1 MGSYTFKWEN
11 PTGDVSDV
19 LVTGSFDGWTKSV
32 KLEKQGTSF
41 HKTVTFSEK
50 DASSKI
56 YYKFVVDNNWTINES
71 YPHEADHEGN
81 VNNFLTPD
89 DLSNSESAQAPAL
102 AAAPFINTV
111 TPESTT
117 VAEMAKK
124 NNNKKKAAAT
134 SKQPAAA
141 AAATAVAG
149 APASEP
155 KPETNV
161 AEAAPAAAE
170 ATATPSDVPGG
181 FPVTPS
187 NEAADLEDKTV
198 SINPLPATVPGT
210 SNPIK
215 LAPGEKIPEAI
226 AAQNIN
232 EHVKLDKESYER
244 SDALPGGPPFS
255 TTELPPKSGTMIPE
269 SSLPMG
275 DQADVTNA
283 TINSVG
289 PGATTVALAGQVPLE
304 PDATN
309 ATINSVGPGA
319 TTAALAGQVPLEPK
333 VPEVVKESQ
342 EKAGVAPEASGVAE
356 EVKEKAKVEEEI
368 KKKVPEAP
376 ATSVG
381 TSGIGTEKKENTGAI
396 LGAATAT
403 GGAAVAAAVA
413 AVNKFSEDA
422 TPAVNDAKKATVDTI
437 NKNLPATVKDKLPES
452 AQAALASDKK
462 DSPLEKISP
471 EVPKEVKESIAEAG
485 KSPEAAA
492 STSAVEE
499 KKEVES
505 ELLKEVRK
513 APAVDEVKKAPAL
526 DDAVKPA
533 ETKAPETKPTVAT
546 PAAASTQAPTTVAAA
561 NGATGA
567 ETKASEP
574 PAATPATPATNGN
587 GTESKPA
594 AEGGAAHD
602 KKKSRLSVMFSKL
615 KAKLK

>member
-1 MGSYTFKWEN
+1 MRSYTFKWEN

-41 HKTVTFSEK
+41 QKTVSFSEK

-89 DLSNSESAQAPAL
+89 DLSSSEAAQPAL
-102 AAAPFINTV
+102 AAAPFINTA

-117 VAEMAKK
+117 VADMAKK
-124 NNNKKKAAAT
+124 NNKKKAAPAN
-134 SKQPAAA
+134 KQPAAA
-141 AAATAVAG
+141 AA

-161 AEAAPAAAE
+161 AEAAPATDTPFAAE

-187 NEAADLEDKTV
+187 NEAADLDDKTL
-198 SINPLPATVPGT
+198 SINPLPATAPGT

-215 LAPGEKIPEAI
+215 LAPGEKIPESI

-232 EHVKLDKESYER
+232 EHVKLDKGSYER
-244 SDALPGGPPFS
+244 SDALPGGPPFI
-255 TTELPPKSGTMIPE
+255 TTEVPPTSGTIIPE

-275 DQADVTNA
+275 DQTDVTNA
-283 TINSVG
+283 TVNSVG
-289 PGATTVALAGQVPLE
+289 PGATTV
-304 PDATN
+304 
-309 ATINSVGPGA
+309 
-319 TTAALAGQVPLEPK
+319 ALAGQVPLEPK

-342 EKAGVAPEASGVAE
+342 EKAGAAPEASAVAE
-356 EVKEKAKVEEEI
+356 EVKDKAKVEEEI
-368 KKKVPEAP
+368 KEKVPEAP

-381 TSGIGTEKKENTGAI
+381 TSGIGTEKKENTGTI
-396 LGAATAT
+396 LGAAAAT

-437 NKNLPATVKDKLPES
+437 NKNLPDTVKDKLPES

-471 EVPKEVKESIAEAG
+471 AVPKEVKESIAEAG
-485 KSPEAAA
+485 KSPEAAV

-513 APAVDEVKKAPAL
+513 APAVDEAKKAPALDEAKKAPALDEAKKAPALDEAKKAPAL

-546 PAAASTQAPTTVAAA
+546 PAAASTQASTTVAAA

-574 PAATPATPATNGN
+574 PAATSATPATNGN

>member
-1 MGSYTFKWEN
+1 
-11 PTGDVSDV
+11 
-19 LVTGSFDGWTKSV
+19 
-32 KLEKQGTSF
+32 
-41 HKTVTFSEK
+41 
-50 DASSKI
+50 
-56 YYKFVVDNNWTINES
+56 
-71 YPHEADHEGN
+71 
-81 VNNFLTPD
+81 
-89 DLSNSESAQAPAL
+89 
-102 AAAPFINTV
+102 
-111 TPESTT
+111 
-117 VAEMAKK
+117 MAKK
-124 NNNKKKAAAT
+124 NNNKKKAAAA
-134 SKQPAAA
+134 SKQPA

-187 NEAADLEDKTV
+187 NEAADLEDKIV

-333 VPEVVKESQ
+333 VPQVVKESQ
-342 EKAGVAPEASGVAE
+342 EKAGVAPEASGVTE
-356 EVKEKAKVEEEI
+356 EVKEKAK
-368 KKKVPEAP
+368 
-376 ATSVG
+376 
-381 TSGIGTEKKENTGAI
+381 
-396 LGAATAT
+396 
-403 GGAAVAAAVA
+403 
-413 AVNKFSEDA
+413 
-422 TPAVNDAKKATVDTI
+422 
-437 NKNLPATVKDKLPES
+437 
-452 AQAALASDKK
+452 AALASDKK

-499 KKEVES
+499 KKEVER

-574 PAATPATPATNGN
+574 PAATSATPATNGN
-587 GTESKPA
+587 GAESKPA

>member
-41 HKTVTFSEK
+41 HKTVTFAEK

-89 DLSNSESAQAPAL
+89 DLSNSESAQVPAL
-102 AAAPFINTV
+102 AADPFINTV

-124 NNNKKKAAAT
+124 NNNKKKAAAA

-141 AAATAVAG
+141 ATAVAT

-215 LAPGEKIPEAI
+215 LAPGEKIPEQI

-255 TTELPPKSGTMIPE
+255 TTEVPPKSGTMIPE

-275 DQADVTNA
+275 DQADV
-283 TINSVG
+283 
-289 PGATTVALAGQVPLE
+289 
-304 PDATN
+304 TN

-368 KKKVPEAP
+368 KAKIPEAP

-437 NKNLPATVKDKLPES
+437 NKNLPATVKDKLPEP

-485 KSPEAAA
+485 KSPEAAV
-492 STSAVEE
+492 STSAVQE

-526 DDAVKPA
+526 DDVVKPA
-533 ETKAPETKPTVAT
+533 ETKAPETKPIVAT